1 MEICI
6 KKSKMADSEDE
17 CAQCAV
23 ETMVETPQKKREYAE
38 IVEEDVS
45 IKPTSSKKQKAE
57 KLGGKSTA
65 KSKKWTDKEIDK
77 LLEMLESRVCLW
89 DVSSKEYHLRDKTA
103 KAYKEMEEALE
114 VSAAEI
120 KSKIVGLRAQLG
132 REMVKVRA
140 RKSGMALSEVYE
152 SNWIYWDR
160 LQFLTPVMEA
170 RKSKDNLIDQGGKHG
185 NTPGSPEASVIVDE
199 NGTSDN
205 PSISVPSQGQNSNK
219 TPNFYSRKSKKNEL
233 EIKRQ
238 ELLSICINVLKEPA
252 PSQQTASI
260 QCPFSLYVAEKL
272 SQFDR
277 VTRMVAEKRIT
288 DILFE
293 LEMKENTL
301 QPFGQYQFQPATELT
316 DPVGN
321 MSLPHM
327 NQMLQNASYR

>member
-1 MEICI
+1 
-6 KKSKMADSEDE
+6 
-17 CAQCAV
+17 
-23 ETMVETPQKKREYAE
+23 
-38 IVEEDVS
+38 
-45 IKPTSSKKQKAE
+45 
-57 KLGGKSTA
+57 
-65 KSKKWTDKEIDK
+65 
-77 LLEMLESRVCLW
+77 MLEGRVCLW
-89 DVSSKEYHLRDKTA
+89 DVSSKEYHLRDKRA
-103 KAYKEMEEALE
+103 KAYKEMEETLG
-114 VSAAEI
+114 VSTAEI

-170 RKSKDNLIDQGGKHG
+170 RKSKDNLVDQGDKHG
-185 NTPGSPEASVIVDE
+185 NTPGSVQQATVTADA
-199 NGTSDN
+199 NGTSSN

-219 TPNFYSRKSKKNEL
+219 TPNYYSRKSKKNEL

-238 ELLSICINVLKEPA
+238 ELLSTCINVLKEPA
-252 PSQQTASI
+252 SSQQTAPI

-277 VTRMVAEKRIT
+277 VTRMVAEKRIS

-301 QPFGQYQFQPATELT
+301 QPFGQYQFPSATELT
-316 DPVGN
+316 DQAGN
-321 MSLPHM
+321 MSLPHI